1 MMEVL
6 VVDDDFHVAEV
17 NAAYVGKVPGFHVM
31 GTAHTALQAL
41 HVLERDRVDLLLLDH
56 YLPDRTG
63 LDLVRGMRQRG
74 MRSDVIMVTAAQDV
88 EVVEAALRYGVLH
101 YLVKPFTFE
110 GLRSRLESY
119 AELRR
124 ALRDASARTAT
135 GQPGQAGQTGQ
146 RQIDR
151 IFGTVRTPSSASTA
165 PAKGWSGPTVDLI
178 CQVVA
183 RAESPLSAQEVAA
196 RAGISRSTAQRY
208 LRYLQDNGSLELSLR
223 YGDAGRPEHR
233 YAAPPPPADRTQP
246 PQGRAS
252 SP

>member
-1 MMEVL
+1 MIEVL
-6 VVDDDFHVAEV
+6 VVDDDFHVAEI
-17 NAAYVGKVPGFHVM
+17 NAAYVDKVADFRVL

-41 HVLERDRVDLLLLDH
+41 QVLERQRVDLLLLDH

-63 LDLVRGMRQRG
+63 LDLVRAMRQRG
-74 MRSDVIMVTAAQDV
+74 LRSDVIMVTAAQDV

-124 ALRDASARTAT
+124 TLRAASERTGT
-135 GQPGQAGQTGQ
+135 GQQ
-146 RQIDR
+146 RIDR
-151 IFGTVRTPSSASTA
+151 IFGAVRTPASAPQA
-165 PAKGWSGPTVDLI
+165 QAKGWSAPTMDLVRH
-178 CQVVA
+178 VVA
-183 RAESPLSAQEVAA
+183 EADGPLSAQEVAS

-208 LRYLQDNGSLELSLR
+208 LRHLQDNGTLHLSLR

-233 YAAPPPPADRTQP
+233 YTAARADR
-246 PQGRAS
+246 
-252 SP
+252 SPRP